1 MTTLSRITTVLLF
14 TLLLALTSCSSDDD
28 NAIEPEPTSL
38 MTAADLNNY
47 FEAIVKSNNV
57 PGLAISV
64 VKNNSIVYQEAF
76 GYANL
81 ENKVPYTNQTVNSIA
96 SVSKTFVGAAVVKA
110 IEQGYFTMETNI
122 NDILPVAIVNPKQPQ
137 DSIKIK
143 HLVTH
148 TSGLLDNPNRY
159 VATNYYILPGQ
170 NTATDGGRLLMNE
183 LGIEQR
189 EAYPLDEYLAEY
201 FLEDGDLYDS
211 SNFANTAVGSTWAY
225 SNLATGL
232 MGLVIEVATGRSF
245 DDYVK
250 ENVLQPLQMNT
261 STYDISEV
269 NLLKMA
275 TPYVNEQTPLP
286 VYANDSYPEG
296 SIYTTNE
303 DMGKYL
309 LNMAEGLKGT
319 STVLFSEAGY
329 DLLFDA
335 KLAAGKV
342 PQDFAENQAMFWYL
356 KDGKVMHGGNSFGI
370 SSHLEIEE
378 DGNSGFLLLS
388 NMDASFSGN
397 YENFV
402 SVKEKIAKGV
412 ALFLESNE

>member
-1 MTTLSRITTVLLF
+1 
-14 TLLLALTSCSSDDD
+14 
-28 NAIEPEPTSL
+28 

-47 FEAIVKSNNV
+47 FEDIVKSNNV
-57 PGLAISV
+57 PGLAITV
-64 VKNNSIVYQEAF
+64 VKDNSIVYQDAF

-81 ENKVPYTNQTVNSIA
+81 ENKVAYTNQTVSSIA
-96 SVSKTFVGAAVVKA
+96 SISKTFVGAAVVKA
-110 IEQGYFTMETNI
+110 IEQGYFTMETHI
-122 NDILPVAIVNPKQPQ
+122 NDILPVAIVNPKRLQ

-148 TSGLLDNPNRY
+148 TSGLLDDPTTY
-159 VATNYYILPGQ
+159 IATNYHILPGQ
-170 NTATDGGRLLMNE
+170 NMATEGARLLMNE

-189 EAYPLDEYLAEY
+189 EAYALDEYLAEY

-211 SNFANTAVGSTWAY
+211 NNFADTAVGSTWAY

-232 MGLVIEVATGRSF
+232 MGLVIEVATGKSF

-250 ENVLQPLQMNT
+250 ENVLQPLQMNR

-269 NLLKMA
+269 NLANMA
-275 TPYVNEQTPLP
+275 TLYVNDQTPLP
-286 VYANDSYPEG
+286 MYANDSYPEG

-309 LNMAEGLKGT
+309 LDMANGLKGA
-319 STVLFSEAGY
+319 STALFSEAGY
-329 DLLFDA
+329 DSLFNA

-370 SSHLEIEE
+370 STHLEIAV
-378 DGNSGFLLLS
+378 DGNSGFLFLS

-397 YENFV
+397 YENFAK
-402 SVKEKIAKGV
+402 VKEKVANGV
-412 ALFLESNE
+412 AQFLESNY